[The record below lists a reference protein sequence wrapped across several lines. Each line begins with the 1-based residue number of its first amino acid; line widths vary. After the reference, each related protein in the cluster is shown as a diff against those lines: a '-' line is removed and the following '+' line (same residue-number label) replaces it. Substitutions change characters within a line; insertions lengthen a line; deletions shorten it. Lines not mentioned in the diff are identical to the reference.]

1 MYGETVNIEK
11 ELALAEIEQH
21 YPDQWVLVEETA
33 WDKQGN
39 PVRGIVRTH
48 SVKRE
53 DLSAFLK
60 ETHGRSGVKT
70 FLFYTGDKIP
80 EDLTVVL

>member
-1 MYGETVNIEK
+1 MDMADER
-11 ELALAEIEQH
+11 ELTLEEIERR

-33 WDKQGN
+33 WDEQGN
-39 PVRGIVRTH
+39 PKRGLLRAH
-48 SVKRE
+48 SENRE
-53 DLSAFLK
+53 DLQGPLK
-60 ETHGRSGVKT
+60 ELHKRPGVKT